1 MDAVESDADFEFVEV
16 VDIPSG
22 GSAEVARSDF
32 LHRHPEFSEKLDW
45 LRIDRV
51 CGRDGISALRFW
63 VQKSPPTEPAR
74 RELPYRSTCRTRT
87 GEGGA

>member
-1 MDAVESDADFEFVEV
+1 MPILSGSTGRYRGRHGRGRVGCRLRICRGRW
-16 VDIPSG
+16 IPSG

-32 LHRHPEFSEKLDW
+32 LHRHLEFSEKLDW

-63 VQKSPPTEPAR
+63 VRKSPPTEPAR
-74 RELPYRSTCRTRT
+74 RELP
-87 GEGGA
+87 